1 MGSFLESR
9 ATCRDII
16 NRLKSGVPP
25 QDPAAVRYL
34 SVGCEP
40 YNQNIQKGLTAVR
53 RGGYDIL
60 LVEGS
65 YGIGK
70 SNFLEYVKAVAQQE
84 LFVVRHLEV
93 GSGNVYFNKPKELY
107 KQMLAG
113 GSPPW
118 RGDYRRYPA
127 ARNNKFARFA
137 IDLQLLADMSLRRAG
152 LVLLIDEVENTLN
165 RLNLPNFTSRANAYE
180 VLDVL
185 FRGMYSWEDDCGTY
199 EQRLRHL
206 FVVLAI
212 TPGTLWMAL
221 NDSPSSGHYNRYNP
235 AKDWQIPD
243 GITLS
248 PLSYEQALELGR
260 RIRTIHSAAFDWDA
274 ERWADDTRL
283 DTICTQ
289 WVATGPSRNERDFVK
304 NIVFALEIFEQNR

>member
-1 MGSFLESR
+1 M
-9 ATCRDII
+9 T
-16 NRLKSGVPP
+16 
-25 QDPAAVRYL
+25 AA
-34 SVGCEP
+34 
-40 YNQNIQKGLTAVR
+40 R
-53 RGGYDIL
+53 RGQYDIL
-60 LVEGS
+60 LIEGG
-65 YGIGK
+65 YGFGK

-113 GSPPW
+113 GDPPW

-127 ARNNKFARFA
+127 AHGNKFARFA
-137 IDLQLLADMSLRRAG
+137 IDLQLLADMSLRKAG

-165 RLNLPNFTSRANAYE
+165 RLNLPNFISRSNAYE
-180 VLDVL
+180 ILDIL
-185 FRGMYSWEDDCGTY
+185 FQGMYSWEDECGTH
-199 EQRLRHL
+199 EHHLRHL

-221 NDSPSSGHYNRYNP
+221 NDGPRHGNNQHNP
-235 AKDWQIPD
+235 AKCWQIPD

-248 PLSYEQALELGR
+248 PLSYKQALELGY
-260 RIRTIHSAAFDWDA
+260 RIRTIHSIAFDWDA
-274 ERWADDTRL
+274 DKWVNDDAL

-289 WVATGPSRNERDFVK
+289 WAATGPSRTERDLVK
-304 NIVFALEIFEQNR
+304 NIVFALEASEQNR

>member
-9 ATCRDII
+9 IACRDII
-16 NRLKSGVPP
+16 NRLKSGIPP
-25 QDPAAVRYL
+25 QEPVAARYL

-40 YNQNIQKGLTAVR
+40 YNQTIQKGLTAVR
-53 RGGYDIL
+53 RGTYDIL

-84 LFVVRHLEV
+84 SFVTRHLEV
-93 GSGNVYFNKPKELY
+93 GSGNIYFNKPKELY

-113 GSPPW
+113 GSLPW

-127 ARNNKFARFA
+127 ARGNKFARFA
-137 IDLQLLADMSLRRAG
+137 IDLQLLADMSLRKAG

-165 RLNLPNFTSRANAYE
+165 KLNLPKFTSRANAYE
-180 VLDVL
+180 VLDIL
-185 FRGMYSWEDDCGTY
+185 FRGMYTWEDESGAY
-199 EQRLRHL
+199 EHQLHHL

-221 NDSPSSGHYNRYNP
+221 NDGPRYGYNQHNP
-235 AKDWQIPD
+235 AKYWQIPD
-243 GITLS
+243 RITLS
-248 PLSYEQALELGR
+248 PLSHEQALELGC
-260 RIRTIHSAAFDWDA
+260 RIRTIHSVAFGWDA
-274 ERWADDTRL
+274 EKWVDDARLDAICTRWA
-283 DTICTQ
+283 
-289 WVATGPSRNERDFVK
+289 ATGPSRNERDLVK
-304 NIVFALEIFEQNR
+304 SVVSDLEIVEQYR

>member
-9 ATCRDII
+9 IACRDII

-25 QDPAAVRYL
+25 QDPAAVLHL

-40 YNQNIQKGLTAVR
+40 YDQNIQKGLAAVR
-53 RGGYDIL
+53 KGSYDIL

-84 LFVVRHLEV
+84 LFVIRHLEV

-118 RGDYRRYPA
+118 RADYRRYPA
-127 ARNNKFARFA
+127 TRNNKFARFA
-137 IDLQLLADMSLRRAG
+137 IDLQLLADTSLRKAG

-165 RLNLPNFTSRANAYE
+165 RVNLPNFTSRANAYE
-180 VLDVL
+180 ILDIL
-185 FRGMYSWEDDCGTY
+185 FRGRYCWEDDYRAY
-199 EQRLRHL
+199 EHHLHHL
-206 FVVLAI
+206 FVVLAV
-212 TPGTLWMAL
+212 TPGTLRMAL
-221 NDSPSSGHYNRYNP
+221 NDEPTYGYNRYNP
-235 AKDWQIPD
+235 AQYWQTPD

-248 PLSYEQALELGR
+248 PLSCEQALELGY
-260 RIRTIHSAAFDWDA
+260 RIRTIHSVAFDWDA
-274 ERWADDTRL
+274 EMWMDDARL
-283 DTICTQ
+283 DAICTK
-289 WVATGPSRNERDFVK
+289 WAATGPSRNERDLVK
-304 NIVFALEIFEQNR
+304 TIVFALEIFEQNR